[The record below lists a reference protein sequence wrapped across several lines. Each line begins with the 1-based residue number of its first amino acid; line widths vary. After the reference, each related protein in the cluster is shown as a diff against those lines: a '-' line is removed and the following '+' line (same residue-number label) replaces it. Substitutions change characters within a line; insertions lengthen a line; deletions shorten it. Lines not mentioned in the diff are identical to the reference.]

1 MLGRGGRGR
10 TFGGRLRAWFGRAS
24 AWQEA
29 DFEALEDTLLEGD
42 FGPRLAAELVDEVR
56 AQRPRDWER
65 LQLALQEVLERTLAT
80 SVVMPRR
87 RQLTVVLMLGVNGV
101 GKTTALAKLAHR
113 FQRSYAVM
121 FAAADTF
128 RAAAIEQLQRHGER
142 LGLPVIRQHR
152 GADAAAVAYDAIT
165 SARARGIELLLVD
178 TAGRMHNRADLVA
191 ELRKL
196 ARVAAERAAGAG
208 VVHHLLAV
216 DSTTGQNAIEQAR
229 LFHDALRVD
238 SLLLTKFDSSARG
251 GTAFAVSR
259 QLGLPFSLLGT
270 GEDMDDLEPF
280 DAERFAAAVV
290 GRE

>member
-24 AWQEA
+24 GWQEA

-65 LQLALQEVLERTLAT
+65 LQLALQEVLERTLTT
-80 SVVMPRR
+80 SIVMPRR

-229 LFHDALRVD
+229 LFHDAVRVD

-270 GEDMDDLEPF
+270 GEGMDDLEPF
-280 DAERFAAAVV
+280 DAGRFAAAVV

>member
-1 MLGRGGRGR
+1 MARSGGGR
-10 TFGGRLRAWFGRAS
+10 TFGGRLRAWFARTT
-24 AWQEA
+24 AWREA
-29 DFEALEDTLLEGD
+29 DFDALEDTLLEGD

-56 AQRPRDWER
+56 VQRPRNWEQ
-65 LQLALQEVLERTLAT
+65 LQLALEETLQRTLT
-80 SVVMPRR
+80 TTVVMPRR
-87 RQLTVVLMLGVNGV
+87 RHLTVVLMLGVNGV

-128 RAAAIEQLQRHGER
+128 RAAAIEQLVRHGER
-142 LGLPVIRQHR
+142 LGLPVIRQAR
-152 GADAAAVAYDAIT
+152 GADAAAVAYDAIS
-165 SARARGIELLLVD
+165 SARARGSELLLVD

-196 ARVAAERAAGAG
+196 ARVSAERVAGAG
-208 VVHHLLAV
+208 AVHHLLAV
-216 DSTTGQNAIEQAR
+216 DATTGQNAIEQAR
-229 LFHDALRVD
+229 VFHDVLRVD

-270 GEDMDDLEPF
+270 GEGMDDLEPF
-280 DAERFAAAVV
+280 DGQRFAAAVV